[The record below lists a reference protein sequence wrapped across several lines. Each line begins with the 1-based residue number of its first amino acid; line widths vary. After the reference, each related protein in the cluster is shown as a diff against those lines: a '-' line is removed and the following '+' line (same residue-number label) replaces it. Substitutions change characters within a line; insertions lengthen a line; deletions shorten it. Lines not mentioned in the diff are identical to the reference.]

1 VKVADAIAIAVVC
14 GQALQMLLALT
25 GVSSHFDRAGRAA
38 DSRSAVAFGRGGSGS
53 EVFGGQSRKADRH
66 S

>member
-38 DSRSAVAFGRGGSGS
+38 DSRSAVAFGRGRVGVRSLW
-53 EVFGGQSRKADRH
+53 R
-66 S
+66 